1 MHMLADVTWEDAAAI
16 ADRVLVVPLGA
27 VEQHG
32 PHLPLTTDLDIAA
45 ALGALL
51 AETLPE
57 AVVLAPP
64 MPFGASGEHQAF
76 SGTLS
81 VGQEA
86 MECLLLELG
95 RSATCTWRRVL
106 FLSTHGGNFAA
117 IQRAVRRLLAEG
129 RDVRAWTPAWDG
141 DAHAGFVE
149 TSVMLALRPRS
160 VELDAARAGATAPIS
175 ELMPRLVRE
184 GVAGVSPN
192 GVLGDPTGASAAA
205 GERLLGDALASLR
218 AVITGWEAS
227 SERGRHAA

>member
-1 MHMLADVTWEDAAAI
+1 MQTLADSTWEDAAAL

-32 PHLPLTTDLDIAA
+32 PHLPLTTDLEIAA
-45 ALGALL
+45 ALGVWL

-64 MPFGASGEHQAF
+64 IPFGASGEHQGF

-86 MECLLLELG
+86 IEYLLLELG

-106 FLSTHGGNFAA
+106 FLSAHGGNVAPV
-117 IQRAVRRLLAEG
+117 QRAVRQLLAEG
-129 RDVRAWTPAWDG
+129 RDVRAWTPAWHG

-160 VELDAARAGATAPIS
+160 VELDAARAGATAPLS

-184 GVAGVSPN
+184 GVAAVSPN
-192 GVLGDPTGASAAA
+192 GVLGDPAGASAAT
-205 GERLLGDALASLR
+205 GERLLDDALASLM

-227 SERGRHAA
+227 AERGGRAA